1 MCVYMCLCVCLCV
14 CVSVCVCLCVTSFP
28 KIMMDPSGKINN
40 TQQWVLQNREHNM
53 KQPCDV
59 CSQDP
64 IEQNSKGHQPSVQ
77 LYAVYPFM
85 AI

>member
-1 MCVYMCLCVCLCV
+1 
-14 CVSVCVCLCVTSFP
+14 
-28 KIMMDPSGKINN
+28 MMDPSGKINN
-40 TQQWVLQNREHNM
+40 TLQWVLQNREHNM

>member
-1 MCVYMCLCVCLCV
+1 
-14 CVSVCVCLCVTSFP
+14 
-28 KIMMDPSGKINN
+28 MMDPSGKINN

-85 AI
+85 AIWVGRTVINHHFLFPLPSGNLT